1 MEVQKDVMLNEML
14 FLISFFQAY
23 MKQGEF
29 DSARDKFKK
38 AQYYEPSDKPVK
50 DALVELDK

>member
-1 MEVQKDVMLNEML
+1 
-14 FLISFFQAY
+14 

-29 DSARDKFKK
+29 DSAREKFKK
-38 AQYYEPSDKPVK
+38 AQCYEPSNKLIK

>member
-1 MEVQKDVMLNEML
+1 
-14 FLISFFQAY
+14 

-38 AQYYEPSDKPVK
+38 AQYYEPSNKPIK

>member
-1 MEVQKDVMLNEML
+1 
-14 FLISFFQAY
+14 

-38 AQYYEPSDKPVK
+38 AQYYEPSSKPIK